1 MINILIFHNYYKIS
15 ILQHLVNDIFQL
27 TSNSKIFVN
36 ISKFNSNNYYPLC
49 TNFLSNSL
57 ISYKLITLLKNLTN
71 SQYIIHSQLVTT
83 LSLHIFTK
91 AITPEYNFGAVYKII
106 AISPTLNFLAINF
119 SDNFLYICI
128 SAYLLLSVYSF
139 ILSALRTFACIF
151 KQ

>member
-1 MINILIFHNYYKIS
+1 M
-15 ILQHLVNDIFQL
+15 
-27 TSNSKIFVN
+27 
-36 ISKFNSNNYYPLC
+36 
-49 TNFLSNSL
+49 
-57 ISYKLITLLKNLTN
+57 
-71 SQYIIHSQLVTT
+71 

-106 AISPTLNFLAINF
+106 AMSPTLNFLAINF

-128 SAYLLLSVYSF
+128 SAYLFLSVYSF